1 MRADGRA
8 VNVVE
13 TIVEARAVLDAARA
27 GRRTVGLVPTMGYL
41 HAGHRSL
48 MDRSVSARDVTM
60 VTIFVNPLQFGANED
75 LASYP
80 RDLDRDIA
88 MCEAAGVDLVLH
100 PSVEE
105 MYPHGTPTLTTVT
118 VASISAPMEGAARP
132 THFAGVAT
140 VVAKLFAIAG
150 ECHAYFGEKDW
161 QQLAVVRR
169 MAADLSLPVEVIGC
183 PTLRDPDG
191 LAMSSRNVYL
201 TPEERAAAPVLHRA
215 LLAGVAR
222 IDAGERDPAAIRAL
236 MAKLVAD
243 EPLAR
248 LDYAEVVDAA
258 TLQEI
263 DPLAGNLRLL
273 AAARFGRGRLIDNEG
288 ATIPAPT

>member
-1 MRADGRA
+1 MRLVR
-8 VNVVE
+8 
-13 TIVEARAVLDAARA
+13 TIGEARAVLDEARA
-27 GRRTVGLVPTMGYL
+27 AGRSVGLVPTMGYL

-48 MDRSVSARDVTM
+48 MDRSVAERDLTL

-75 LASYP
+75 LSSYP
-80 RDLDRDIA
+80 RDLERDAA
-88 MCEAAGVDLVLH
+88 MCEDAGVDLVLH
-100 PSVEE
+100 PTVEE

-118 VASISAPMEGAARP
+118 VAEISAPMEGAARP

-150 ECHAYFGEKDW
+150 ECRAYFGEKDW

-169 MAADLSLPVEVIGC
+169 MASDLSFPVDVVGC
-183 PTLRDPDG
+183 PTLRERDG
-191 LAMSSRNVYL
+191 LALSSRNVYL
-201 TPEERAAAPVLHRA
+201 TADERAAAPVLNRA
-215 LLAGVAR
+215 LRAGVDA
-222 IDAGERDPAAIRAL
+222 IDRGERDPATVRAL
-236 MAKLVAD
+236 MRAMVEA
-243 EPLAR
+243 EPLAQ
-248 LDYAEVVDAA
+248 LEYAEVVDAA

-263 DPLAGNLRLL
+263 DPLAGNVRLL

>member
-1 MRADGRA
+1 VKLVA
-8 VNVVE
+8 
-13 TIVEARAVLDAARA
+13 TIAEARAVLDAARA
-27 GRRTVGLVPTMGYL
+27 QGRTVGLVPTMGYL

-48 MDRSVSARDVTM
+48 MDRSIAERDVTF
-60 VTIFVNPLQFGANED
+60 VTIFVNPLQFGAGED

-80 RDLDRDIA
+80 RDIERDTA
-88 MCEAAGVDLVLH
+88 MCEEAGVDLVLH

-105 MYPHGTPTLTTVT
+105 MYPYGTPTLTTVT
-118 VASISAPMEGAARP
+118 VDTISAPMEGAARP

-150 ECHAYFGEKDW
+150 TCHAYFGEKDW

-169 MAADLSLPVEVIGC
+169 MAADLSFPVEVVGC
-183 PTLRDPDG
+183 PTLREPDG

-215 LLAGVAR
+215 LLAGVEV
-222 IDAGERDPAAIRAL
+222 IGAGATDPATVREL
-236 MAKLVAD
+236 MAAIIGA
-243 EPLAR
+243 EPLAQ
-248 LDYAEVVDAA
+248 LDYAEVVDAE
-258 TLQEI
+258 TLQEV

>member
-1 MRADGRA
+1 VCADGRP
-8 VNVVE
+8 VKVVT
-13 TIVEARAVLDAARA
+13 TIAEARDLLDSARRE
-27 GRRTVGLVPTMGYL
+27 RRTVGLVPTMGYL

-48 MDRSVSARDVTM
+48 MERSVGERDATL
-60 VTIFVNPLQFGANED
+60 VTIFVNPLQFGAGED
-75 LASYP
+75 LSSYP
-80 RDLDRDIA
+80 RDFERDAA
-88 MCEAAGVDLVLH
+88 MCEAAGVDVVLL

-105 MYPHGTPTLTTVT
+105 MYPQGTPTLTTVT
-118 VASISAPMEGAARP
+118 VAAVSAPMEGAARP

-150 ECHAYFGEKDW
+150 PCRAYFGEKDW

-169 MAADLSLPVEVIGC
+169 MAADLSFPVEVVGC
-183 PTLRDPDG
+183 PTLREPDG

-201 TPEERAAAPVLHRA
+201 TAEERAAAPVLHRA
-215 LLAGVAR
+215 LLAGVEA
-222 IDAGERDPAAIRAL
+222 IDRGERDPAAVRAV
-236 MAKLVAD
+236 MATVVAA
-243 EPLAR
+243 EPLAQ
-248 LDYAEVVDAA
+248 LEYAEVVDAA